1 MHAGCVRFS
10 LLNHTILLVTLDSTD
25 GCRKASFA
33 SSPERFL
40 RWEPQDGADGRGP
53 GLPLQ
58 GGKQELTAQ
67 VQKIRENQKSVKP
80 KWGVISG
87 GIFLQIVASKTTSV
101 IKITHLLS
109 QRTLLPAAVARP
121 RKEWKFFSYL
131 GKKINYSAKRLP
143 GDLELVLNNPENIW
157 SHLVSAARQ
166 FYKPS

>member
-10 LLNHTILLVTLDSTD
+10 LLNQTILLVTLDSTE

-40 RWEPQDGADGRGP
+40 RWEPQDGADSRGP

-58 GGKQELTAQ
+58 GGRQELTAQ
-67 VQKIRENQKSVKP
+67 VQKIKEKP
-80 KWGVISG
+80 KI
-87 GIFLQIVASKTTSV
+87 SKTQMRSYLRRDIFTNCRFQN
-101 IKITHLLS
+101 H
-109 QRTLLPAAVARP
+109 
-121 RKEWKFFSYL
+121 FSYQNNPPTFPEDSASCSCGSPQEGVEVFQL
-131 GKKINYSAKRLP
+131 FGKKINYSVKRLP
-143 GDLELVLNNPENIW
+143 GDLELVLNNPENLW